1 MKELAITAA
10 KEAGEILLDGF
21 GKIKRIDTKG
31 LRDLVS
37 NVDIASEKKIIE
49 TIKNQYPDHNILC
62 EESDGHVTNSD
73 YKWIIDP
80 LDGTHN
86 YIYGIS
92 TYGISI
98 ALEYKEELV
107 LGVIYFP
114 YSNEMFWAER
124 GKGAYLNNERLR
136 VSDRKLD
143 EAMIVF
149 DSTLHTDRTYRIKF
163 LDVLVDKAF
172 GLRISGSAA
181 RNLTYVALGCADLV
195 VEYGDRPWD
204 FAAGGLII
212 EEAGGMLT
220 TLDGEKWSPY
230 IQGYLASNGKFHD
243 EVLKLI
249 KPFRG

>member
-10 KEAGEILLDGF
+10 KEAGKILLDGF
-21 GKIKRIDTKG
+21 GNIKRVDAKG
-31 LRDLVS
+31 VRDLVS

-49 TIKNQYPDHNILC
+49 TIKTRYPDHNILC

-86 YIYGIS
+86 YIYGLS
-92 TYGISI
+92 TYGVSI
-98 ALEYKEELV
+98 ALEHKGELV
-107 LGVIYFP
+107 LGVIYVP

-143 EAMIVF
+143 EAMVVF
-149 DSTLHTDRTYRIKF
+149 DSTLHTDRTDRIKF

-204 FAAGGLII
+204 FAAGGLLI

-220 TLDGEKWSPY
+220 TLDGNKWSPY

-249 KPFRG
+249 KPFRN

>member
-10 KEAGEILLDGF
+10 KEAGKILLDGF
-21 GKIKRIDTKG
+21 GKIKRVDTKG
-31 LRDLVS
+31 IRDLVS

-49 TIKNQYPDHNILC
+49 TIKTRYPDHNILC
-62 EESDGHVTNSD
+62 EESDSHITNSD

-86 YIYGIS
+86 YIYGLS
-92 TYGISI
+92 TYGVSI
-98 ALEYKEELV
+98 ALEYKGELV
-107 LGVIYFP
+107 LGVIYVP

-143 EAMIVF
+143 EAMVVF
-149 DSTLHTDRTYRIKF
+149 DSTLHTDRTDRIKF

-181 RNLTYVALGCADLV
+181 RNLTYVAVGCADLV

-204 FAAGGLII
+204 FAAGGLLI

-220 TLDGEKWSPY
+220 TLDGNKWSPY

-249 KPFRG
+249 KPFRN

>member
-10 KEAGEILLDGF
+10 KEAGKILLDGF
-21 GKIKRIDTKG
+21 GNIKRVDAKG
-31 LRDLVS
+31 VRDLVS

-49 TIKNQYPDHNILC
+49 TIKTRYPDHNILC

-86 YIYGIS
+86 YIYGLS
-92 TYGISI
+92 TYGVSI
-98 ALEYKEELV
+98 ALEHKGELV
-107 LGVIYFP
+107 LGVIYVP

-136 VSDRKLD
+136 FSDRKLD
-143 EAMIVF
+143 EAMVVF
-149 DSTLHTDRTYRIKF
+149 DSTLHTDRTDRIKF

-181 RNLTYVALGCADLV
+181 RNLTYVAVGCADLV

-204 FAAGGLII
+204 FAAGGLLI

-220 TLDGEKWSPY
+220 TLDGNKWSPY

-243 EVLKLI
+243 EVLELI
-249 KPFRG
+249 KPFRN